1 MKNYLLHKENS
12 FSDLDTE
19 FNIEEVIEF
28 YVDPKNLL
36 EKKFNEK
43 WKETARYKLKMC
55 IENFGRSID

>member
-1 MKNYLLHKENS
+1 MKNNLLHKENS

-36 EKKFNEK
+36 EKKFHEK
-43 WKETARYKLKMC
+43 WKETALWRLDTCK
-55 IENFGRSID
+55 